1 MGSRTFQRDQVF
13 RREPAHTHTF
23 PRREPGVQA
32 PGLRQARTEGRRGP
46 PWAGKVSRDGQA
58 LSDVRREE
66 RRCQCHSKGSRGGE
80 LPAASLEAV
89 AL

>member
-66 RRCQCHSKGSRGGE
+66 RRV
-80 LPAASLEAV
+80 PMPF
-89 AL
+89 